1 MAGCWPWVAVNT
13 EGLVW
18 EKVITFEGTFS
29 RLVSFKFMGVTPYG
43 VPSKISL
50 KELALD
56 TKDMIFFFKR
66 YQ

>member
-1 MAGCWPWVAVNT
+1 MAGYWPWVAVNT

-50 KELALD
+50 KGVGIEYQ
-56 TKDMIFFFKR
+56 R
-66 YQ
+66 YDVLL